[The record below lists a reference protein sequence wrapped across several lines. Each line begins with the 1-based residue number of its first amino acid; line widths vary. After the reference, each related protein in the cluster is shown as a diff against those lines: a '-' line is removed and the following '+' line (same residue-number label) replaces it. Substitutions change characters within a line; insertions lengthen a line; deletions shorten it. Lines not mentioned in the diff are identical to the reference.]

1 MKRYINKSNF
11 NFANGSGGASLIEV
25 LISMIILTFVF
36 MGIMALSLSFINGNA
51 MASRTNQATNIA
63 QMQASQLQCID
74 AQNLIADYQANI
86 TNGTPITYAVSQ
98 TQNGNVFNADFANC
112 AMPAS
117 IAGINDDYT
126 VNIYLYPNPSI
137 NTAINAKI
145 EVSWNKSANVI
156 LLNSIIV

>member
-1 MKRYINKSNF
+1 MNGFNLTTDSN
-11 NFANGSGGASLIEV
+11 GASLIEV

-98 TQNGNVFNADFANC
+98 TQNGNVFNTDFANC
-112 AMPAS
+112 AMPSS
-117 IAGINDDYT
+117 INGINDDYT
-126 VNIYLYPNPSI
+126 VNIYLYPNQNM
-137 NTAINAKI
+137 NTVINAKI
-145 EVSWNKSANVI
+145 EVSWNKNANVI

>member
-1 MKRYINKSNF
+1 MNGF
-11 NFANGSGGASLIEV
+11 NFTTDSRGASLIEV

-74 AQNLIADYQANI
+74 ALNLGADYSADI
-86 TNGTPITYAVSQ
+86 SNGTPITYTVSQ
-98 TQNGNVFNADFANC
+98 TQNGNVFNAGFAKC

-117 IAGINDDYT
+117 IEGINDDYT
-126 VNIYLYPNPSI
+126 VNIYLYQNQNM
-137 NTAINAKI
+137 NTVINAKI
-145 EVSWNKSANVI
+145 EVSWNKNANVI